1 MNTFK
6 LIKLN
11 LLVVTVALFLFSC
24 NKTKVRSNRL
34 TGETWTTESITIE
47 GKAFDP
53 LPTFTFDKCAI
64 YDEICFGTLRTSDES
79 VANFAWQIREK
90 GTIFELS
97 DQTENTNHSNEEAVD
112 FCASFSGI
120 YTINEGTKN
129 NMLLESTSTVRYAG
143 KKVILTLK
151 KK

>member
-6 LIKLN
+6 FIKIN
-11 LLVVTVALFLFSC
+11 LFIATLALFFFSC

-34 TGETWTTESITIE
+34 TGETWVTESITID
-47 GKAFDP
+47 GQAFEP

-64 YDEICFGTLRTSDES
+64 YDEICFGALQTSDES

-97 DQTENTNHSNEEAVD
+97 DQTENKTISNEKAVD
-112 FCASFSGI
+112 FCASFSGNYSI
-120 YTINEGTKN
+120 TETTKN
-129 NMLLESTSTVRYAG
+129 KLTLESTTTVRHKG
-143 KKVILTLK
+143 KKVLIVLK